1 MTQIS
6 DAASEIRTT
15 FDIPEANWAK
25 FSAKIEKLSRKSVKL
40 IGQEIKP
47 FVFGYDFKKDANGG
61 SYKVVQVM
69 LTAEVPRVDGWTF
82 VARLDHSQEAGTLI
96 RMVPNAG
103 VQLPERFRN
112 CEPNCDHCKVRRQ
125 RRDTFVVCE
134 DATGTFQQVGST
146 CLVDFFGHDVSK
158 MAAFAELLSYATEA
172 GRAFEEHDGGSYG
185 MHDRRYIDFEEY
197 LGFAARAVREH
208 NGYVSVKAVREA
220 EERGV
225 HLTSTRAEAT
235 TNMFEVHRGVGTRAI
250 TLEPTADDKAVA
262 AAALEF
268 IRAEC
273 EKPNLNDYMH
283 NVSVI
288 AHSEMIESR
297 HCGIA
302 ASIIACYLRSIER
315 STPRPAQISV
325 NMQGI
330 VALFKTAKSKLQNP
344 AIVLLTKN
352 AQGRE
357 TAIKLTVAGPR
368 AKVPG
373 SVNVTDLGKYPDNR
387 WFGRINVDGSFNATR
402 IAPEGLNDT
411 LLALS
416 ADPVKV
422 ATEYG
427 RKTGNCCFCRK
438 PLKDA
443 RSTEVG
449 YGSTCATNYGLAWG
463 TKAAKFQAVEAA

>member
-1 MTQIS
+1 MTQITDTAES
-6 DAASEIRTT
+6 RTT
-15 FDIPEANWAK
+15 FNIPEANWAK

-47 FVFGYDFKKDANGG
+47 FVFGYDYQKDSKGRD
-61 SYKVVQVM
+61 YKVIQVM

-96 RMVPNAG
+96 RTVPNSG
-103 VQLPERFRN
+103 VKLPERYRN

-134 DATGTFQQVGST
+134 DATGNFQQVGSS

-158 MAAFAELLSYATEA
+158 IAAFAELLSYATET
-172 GRAFEEHDGGSYG
+172 GRGFEELDESFGG
-185 MHDRRYIDFEEY
+185 MNDRRYIDLEEF
-197 LGFAARAVREH
+197 LSHAARSVREQK
-208 NGYVSVKAVREA
+208 GYVSMKAVREA

-225 HLTSTRAEAT
+225 YLTSTREDAFHSMFPSHKEFEPQVTEADR
-235 TNMFEVHRGVGTRAI
+235 EI
-250 TLEPTADDKAVA
+250 A
-262 AAALEF
+262 AAALDF

-273 EKPNLNDYMH
+273 EKSNLSDYMH

-288 AHSEMIESR
+288 ANSEMIETR
-297 HCGIA
+297 HGGIA
-302 ASIIACYLRSIER
+302 ASIIFCYLRQIER
-315 STPRPAQISV
+315 STPRPAAINV
-325 NMQGI
+325 DMKGI
-330 VALFKTAKSKLQNP
+330 VALFDTAKSKLRNP
-344 AIVLLTKN
+344 AIVLLTQN
-352 AQGRE
+352 DRGNE
-357 TAIKLTVAGPR
+357 VEIKLTVAGSK

-373 SVNVTDLGKYPDNR
+373 SINVTDLGKYPDNQ
-387 WFGRINVDGSFNATR
+387 WFGRIGLDGSFNGTR
-402 IAPEGLNDT
+402 IAPVGLNDT

-427 RKTGNCCFCRK
+427 RKTGNCAFCRK

-443 RSTEVG
+443 RSIEVG
-449 YGSTCATNYGLAWG
+449 YGSTCAANYGLAWG
-463 TKAAKFQAVEAA
+463 STKAKKSFIAAEVA